1 MPAPSR
7 PWAVVVPVKGG
18 SSAKSR
24 LADPS
29 RPALATAF
37 ALDTIM
43 AALATVGV
51 ERVVVVT
58 SDPVVATLVRALD
71 PGHRVVDLVPD
82 SGVGLDAA
90 ARAGVDRARAE
101 HFHRVAVLLGDHP
114 SLTSAELESALAAAA
129 THRGAFVPDAA
140 GTGTAMVALADADAT
155 TNFGGGSAA
164 RHAAQGLARLDLDLP
179 GLRLDVDE
187 VTDLEAA
194 LAVGVGQHTARA
206 LRATLTI
213 VQATIHSTGDEGG
226 QALLDDGSLIDWDL
240 ASVAGSGLRHL
251 RVGQRVS
258 VELDDEDR
266 RARRMWIVGIGAG
279 QVIS

>member
-24 LADPS
+24 LADPA

-58 SDPVVATLVRALD
+58 SDPVVATVVRALD
-71 PGHRVVDLVPD
+71 PGDLVPD
-82 SGVGLDAA
+82 PGVGLDAA

-114 SLTSAELESALAAAA
+114 SLTSTELEIALAAAA